1 MDYLPLHFN
10 LKGRRC
16 LLVGGGE
23 IGQRKADL
31 LLQAGASITV
41 VAFEIGAPLRAMLA
55 DGLAEGRHVI
65 MERGY
70 ASADILGKSLVI
82 SATDNAVVNEQVA
95 SDANAI
101 GIPVNVVDKPALC
114 SVIFPAIVDR
124 SPVVLSI
131 STGGK
136 SPVLTRM
143 LRQLLETLVPAGL
156 TNLANYMGSRRDDLK
171 LRITDVDD
179 RRRFTEAFMTSPGYQ
194 YAIDNNYEK
203 ADEYLNLPAD
213 TTRTGEVFLVGA
225 GPGDADLLTLKALQ
239 FMQLADIVLYDN
251 LVSPTVLARVRRD
264 ATKEYVGKIGGDVST
279 PQENINDKLVR
290 LALAGNRVLRLK
302 GGDPFIFGRGGEELE
317 SLVAAGIPFHVVPG
331 ITAASGCASY
341 AGIPLTHRD
350 YSQSVRFVTGHP
362 KQGKVDLDWQEFAQR
377 DQTVVFYMGLGGL
390 ASICTQL
397 IAHGRGEDT
406 PVAVIYSGTLPNQ
419 RVICGDL
426 TTIVEAVKQAQIARP
441 TLIIVGEVVRLREK
455 LGYTGE

>member
-10 LKGRRC
+10 LKSRRC

-23 IGQRKADL
+23 IALRKADL
-31 LLQAGASITV
+31 LVQAGAHITV
-41 VAFEIGAPLRAMLA
+41 VALEVCAPLKVLLAAEHHEINVRA
-55 DGLAEGRHVI
+55 
-65 MERGY
+65 Y
-70 ASADILGKSLVI
+70 ASSDISGKSLVV
-82 SATDNAVVNEQVA
+82 SATENSQVNQQVA
-95 SDANAI
+95 DDANAI

-143 LRQLLETLVPAGL
+143 LRHLLESLVPAGMA
-156 TNLANYMGSRRDDLK
+156 NLANYMGSRRDALK
-171 LRITDVDD
+171 VRFNSPDD
-179 RRRFTEAFMTSPGYQ
+179 RRRHTEKFMASPGYQ
-194 YAIDNNYEK
+194 YAMDK
-203 ADEYLNLPAD
+203 DFDRADEYLNAVSD
-213 TTRTGEVFLVGA
+213 EVQVGEVFLVGA

-251 LVSPTVLARVRRD
+251 LVSADVLARVRRD
-264 ATKEYVGKIGGDVST
+264 ATKEYVGKVGGDKST
-279 PQENINDKLVR
+279 PQESINDKLVR
-290 LALAGNRVLRLK
+290 LASAGYRVLRLK

-317 SLVAAGIPFHVVPG
+317 SLVAANIPFHIVPG

-362 KQGKVDLDWQEFAQR
+362 KNGQVDLAWQEFAHQN
-377 DQTVVFYMGLGGL
+377 QTIVFYMGLGGL
-390 ASICTQL
+390 EKICQQL
-397 IAHGRGEDT
+397 ILHGRGAET
-406 PVAVIYSGTLPNQ
+406 PMAVISNGTLPNAKVVVGTLSNMVE
-419 RVICGDL
+419 RVRREQL
-426 TTIVEAVKQAQIARP
+426 QRP
-441 TLIIVGEVVRLREK
+441 TLIIVGEVVALRDI
-455 LGYTGE
+455 LGFA

>member
-31 LLQAGASITV
+31 LLQAGASLTV

-55 DGLAEGRHVI
+55 DGLAEGRHFI
-65 MERGY
+65 IERGY
-70 ASADILGKSLVI
+70 AREDLLGKSLVV
-82 SATDNAVVNEQVA
+82 SATDNALVNERVA

-101 GIPVNVVDKPALC
+101 GIPVNVVDKPDLC

-124 SPVVLSI
+124 SPVMLSI

-143 LRQLLETLVPAGL
+143 LRQLLESSVPAGM
-156 TNLANYMGSRRDDLK
+156 TNLANFMGSRRDALK
-171 LRITDVDD
+171 ARVTDIDD
-179 RRRFTEAFMTSPGYQ
+179 RRRFTEAFMASPGYQ

-203 ADEYLNLPAD
+203 ADEYLNLPVD
-213 TTRTGEVFLVGA
+213 KTHTGEVFLVGA

-251 LVSPTVLARVRRD
+251 LVSPAVLARVRRD
-264 ATKEYVGKIGGDVST
+264 ATKEYVGKIGGDDST

-362 KQGKVDLDWQEFAQR
+362 KQGKVHLDWQEFAQR

-390 ASICTQL
+390 ATICSQL
-397 IAHGRGEDT
+397 IEHGRGEDT
-406 PVAVIYSGTLPNQ
+406 PVAVISSGTLPNQ

-426 TTIVEAVKQAQIARP
+426 MTIVEAVEQAGISRP

-455 LGYTGE
+455 LGYS

>member
-23 IGQRKADL
+23 IALRKADL
-31 LLQAGASITV
+31 LLQAGAHITV
-41 VAFEIGAPLRAMLA
+41 VALVVEAPLRALLQA
-55 DGLAEGRHVI
+55 AHHKIYVRSYVT
-65 MERGY
+65 
-70 ASADILGKSLVI
+70 ADIQGKSLVI
-82 SATDNAVVNEQVA
+82 SATDNAQVNQQVA
-95 SDANAI
+95 ADANHLC
-101 GIPVNVVDKPALC
+101 IPVNVVDKPALC

-143 LRQLLETLVPAGL
+143 LRHLLESLVPTGL
-156 TNLANYMGSRRDDLK
+156 ANLATYMGSRRDALK
-171 LRITDVDD
+171 ARIESPDD
-179 RRRFTEAFMTSPGYQ
+179 RRRHTEKFMASPGYQ
-194 YAIDNNYEK
+194 FAMENNYAR
-203 ADEYLNLPAD
+203 ADDYLNLPLAEVQ
-213 TTRTGEVFLVGA
+213 TGEVFLVGA

-251 LVSPTVLARVRRD
+251 LVSEQVLAKVRRD
-264 ATKEYVGKIGGDVST
+264 ATKEYVGKIGGDTST
-279 PQENINDKLVR
+279 PQESINDKLVR
-290 LALAGNRVLRLK
+290 LASAGYRVLRLK

-317 SLVAAGIPFHVVPG
+317 SLVAAGIPFHIVPG

-362 KQGKVDLDWQEFAQR
+362 KGGNVDLAWREFAHKN
-377 DQTVVFYMGLGGL
+377 QTIVFYMGLGGL
-390 ASICTQL
+390 ATIAAQL
-397 IAHGRGEDT
+397 VLHGRDAST
-406 PVAVIYSGTLPNQ
+406 PVAVISNGTLPTQ
-419 RVICGDL
+419 KVVIGTLAD
-426 TTIVEAVKQAQIARP
+426 IVERVKTAQLQRP
-441 TLIIVGEVVRLREK
+441 TLIIVGEVVSFRET
-455 LGYTGE
+455 LGMG